1 MTPDSTAPWFDTQ
14 SESIPIVDSVSFAL
28 RVLDFYSEQ
37 TVELSLEAIS
47 QKLDLNLKRTT
58 NLCQTLVY
66 SGYLTELAANMFR
79 LGPKAQS
86 MGKIYD
92 KSNPFRS
99 LVALY
104 MKELTNST
112 GLSTALYVPDRGK
125 GLCIA
130 GEVGDAPLVY
140 VVNSGDEIDL
150 LPTAAGRILLA
161 FSLPEAINY
170 MLQEAVNNSTT
181 QNQALE
187 FDQIQ
192 HELINIR
199 QKGYAVTD
207 QEKTDGICSIA
218 TPILRKD
225 NTALA
230 ALSLIG
236 PSHAFKGEGEKVLIS
251 KALHI
256 NLKIKQLMGN

>member
-1 MTPDSTAPWFDTQ
+1 MTPENTAPWFDTQ
-14 SESIPIVDSVSFAL
+14 SESIPVVDSVSFAL
-28 RVLDFYSEQ
+28 QILDFFSEQ
-37 TVELSLEAIS
+37 TIELSLEAIS
-47 QKLDLNLKRTT
+47 QKLGLNLKRTT
-58 NLCQTLVY
+58 NLCQTLIY
-66 SGYLTELAANMFR
+66 GGYLVELSDTIFR
-79 LGPKAQS
+79 LGPKARS

-104 MKELTNST
+104 MKELTNTT
-112 GLSTALYVPDRGK
+112 GLSTGLYVLDRGK

-130 GEVGDAPLVY
+130 GQMGDAPLVY
-140 VVNSGDEIDL
+140 IVNSGDEIDL
-150 LPTAAGRILLA
+150 LATAAGRILLA
-161 FSLPEAINY
+161 YSLPEAINHIVKDAIK
-170 MLQEAVNNSTT
+170 EGAS

-199 QKGYAVTD
+199 QKGFAIID
-207 QEKTDGICSIA
+207 QEKTDGICSVA

-230 ALSLIG
+230 ALALIG
-236 PSHAFKGEGEKVLIS
+236 PSHVFKGEGEKVLIE